1 MYNKKIEISLI
12 LLALACL
19 GMMKCLDSQPKI
31 TIENGP
37 CIQDTIVLNEGKMIY
52 DSTKSKHWKLI
63 PSH

>member
-1 MYNKKIEISLI
+1 MYYKKIEIGFL

-19 GMMKCLDSQPKI
+19 GMMQCLDSQPKI

-37 CIQDTIVLNEGKMIY
+37 CFQDTIVLKEGKMVY
-52 DSTKSKHWKLI
+52 DYTKSKHWKLI